1 MASHKETFGPS
12 RQSMT
17 FPVVTGTRAR
27 FLAETYALPR
37 AHICL
42 EEWMERLDG
51 ETLASFKSHA
61 W

>member
-1 MASHKETFGPS
+1 MASHKETFGPR

-17 FPVVTGTRAR
+17 SPVVTGRRAR
-27 FLAETYALPR
+27 FLAETDALPR
-37 AHICL
+37 THICL
-42 EEWMERLDG
+42 EERMERSEG